1 MSAFSGRFSSS
12 AGNAAQQSGQ
22 QSFGNLSGRM
32 MRNAALAQAMGQE
45 PTFFGSNRTI
55 PPSSGSA
62 KRKREEAGDDDGAID
77 DEALLDHDVVDLVDT
92 NEVPTELL
100 KPKEYTKL
108 SGFQCVICMDK
119 CTNITVT
126 HCGE

>member
-1 MSAFSGRFSSS
+1 MYAFSGRFSSS

-22 QSFGNLSGRM
+22 QSFGNTSGRM
-32 MRNAALAQAMGQE
+32 MRNTALAQAMGHD
-45 PTFFGSNRTI
+45 PTFFESSRTI
-55 PPSSGSA
+55 SPASGST
-62 KRKREEAGDDDGAID
+62 KRKREDAGEDGRAMD
-77 DEALLDHDVVDLVDT
+77 DEALLNQDVVDLVDT
-92 NEVPTELL
+92 DEVPAGLL